1 MFGVS
6 IQRLVLFILLCS
18 INGLPKAETQEGKDK
33 HSFEKSREKPLR
45 IQGGHGKSL
54 KIEPGK
60 KLEITGSI
68 DTEKKRDRLLLVL
81 EDQASA
87 VVKTP
92 AQSLSIVLQS
102 LENLEIKDFKKTN
115 IKISLKQA
123 EVLSKN
129 NQGNMQIHLD
139 EGRLEVKSHKGN
151 INVHS
156 YLAPVFLENLK
167 GSLKVS
173 VLRSPLSIFQSQGRF
188 DIQSFSGSIKL
199 EKLKGYLVFHSE
211 KSKIQF
217 KSYKGSVQGYSRQGG
232 ISGSMTPDQVKIESW
247 LSPIHLYFANSKA
260 RVEAQSW
267 EGKVLAPKNFYKD
280 RAGGVY
286 KAFGSIRDRGD
297 TPGYVQLKSQYGKI
311 SIL

>member
-1 MFGVS
+1 M
-6 IQRLVLFILLCS
+6 LCS
-18 INGLPKAETQEGKDK
+18 MGHLSEAKTKTKVQGKPLK
-33 HSFEKSREKPLR
+33 EVQKKEKPLR
-45 IQGGHGKSL
+45 IQGTHAKSL

-68 DTEKKRDRLLLVL
+68 EIEKEKDRLLLIL

-92 AQSLSIVLQS
+92 SRSLSIVLQS
-102 LENLEIKDFKKTN
+102 LENLEIKKFKKAN

-123 EVLSKN
+123 KVLSKN
-129 NQGNMQIHLD
+129 NQGDMQVHLD
-139 EGRLEVKSHKGN
+139 EGRLEVQSHKGN

-156 YLAPVFLENLK
+156 YLAPVFLENLQ
-167 GSLKVS
+167 GSLKIS
-173 VLRSPLSIFQSQGRF
+173 ALRSPLNIFRSQGRF
-188 DIQSFSGSIKL
+188 DIQSFSGPIKL
-199 EKLKGYLVFHSE
+199 EKLKGHLTFHSE

-267 EGKVLAPKNFYKD
+267 EGRVLAPKNFYKD

-286 KAFGSIRDRGD
+286 KAFGSLRDRGD
-297 TPGYVQLKSQYGKI
+297 APGYVQLKSQYGKI